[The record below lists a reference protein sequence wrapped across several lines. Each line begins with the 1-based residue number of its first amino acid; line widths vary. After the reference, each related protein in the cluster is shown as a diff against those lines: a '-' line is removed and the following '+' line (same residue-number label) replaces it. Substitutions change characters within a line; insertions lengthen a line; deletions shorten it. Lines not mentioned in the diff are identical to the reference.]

1 MTTETKKQNK
11 YGWLIFGLIWGVL
24 MVLFM
29 GVFEPMYYD
38 TPITVDTLKHDILLW
53 LPLGIVIGFVQRII
67 TNRKNKNSK

>member
-1 MTTETKKQNK
+1 MAEKKQNK
-11 YGWLIFGLIWGVL
+11 YSWLIFGLIWGVL
-24 MVLFM
+24 MVLIM

-38 TPITVDTLKHDILLW
+38 TPITADTLRHDILLW